1 MQVQIS
7 RWGNSLGLRLPR
19 ALARQVGIAE
29 GQKVRVTADGGRLV
43 IEAAT
48 PRYRL
53 EDLLENVTPE
63 AMRAAFDWG
72 ADEGREAV
80 DG

>member
-1 MQVQIS
+1 MQIQIS

-19 ALARQVGIAE
+19 ALAQLIGVSE
-29 GQKVRVTADGGRLV
+29 GQKVNIIADGGRLIV
-43 IEAAT
+43 EPAS

-53 EDLLENVTPE
+53 EDLVANMTPQ
-63 AMRAAFDWG
+63 AMHEAFDWG
-72 ADEGREAV
+72 DDVGGEIV

>member
-1 MQVQIS
+1 MQIQIS

-19 ALARQVGIAE
+19 ALAQQIGVSE
-29 GQKVRVTADGGRLV
+29 GQKVNVIADGSRLV
-43 IEAAT
+43 VEPVT

-53 EDLLENVTPE
+53 EDMIANMTPE

-72 ADEGREAV
+72 DDVGGEIV